1 MFKTLTQALPWLR
14 ARLRPLDT
22 GLTVH
27 ERVNAVGGGAYSS
40 ALALAGLLSLFPL
53 VLVGIAVVGFFS
65 AGDVDLA
72 GDTVE
77 RLGLDGRAADT
88 LLDAFA
94 AAERTR
100 GTVTVI
106 GFVGLLWSGLAVVDA
121 MSAMVNT
128 VWQVTGRGLVGKL
141 HELAWVAGAGS
152 LFLVSTAAAS
162 LARVLPGP
170 AAVPTALLGAVVDGL
185 LVFWTFRALTN
196 VGVPWRAHVPG
207 AILGAIGFG
216 ALKLLA
222 GFYVAR
228 LVTTS
233 SALYGSI
240 GVVFALLAWF
250 VLGAKLLMY
259 AAAFNVV
266 RYERGH
272 GTVRVP
278 IEVPYIEGERPV
290 EVTRGGAV
298 AESTPD
304 PAAPGSNGEESD
316 GEADA
321 EADAGPG
328 AEGDADTRRVVPVDS
343 VDPVVPPAP
352 GASGAPDIEV
362 VASDP
367 EVEAPPAALVL
378 TRSDD
383 LDDPC
388 DPADPDGSPP
398 DRAATAG

>member
-1 MFKTLTQALPWLR
+1 MFKTLTQGLPRALPWIR
-14 ARLRPLDT
+14 SRVRPLDRV
-22 GLTVH
+22 LTVH

-65 AGDVDLA
+65 ASDVDLA
-72 GDTVE
+72 ADTVE
-77 RLGLDGRAADT
+77 RLGLDGQAADT

-170 AAVPTALLGAVVDGL
+170 AAVPTALLGAVIDGL

-196 VGVPWRAHVPG
+196 IGVHWRAHVPG
-207 AILGAIGFG
+207 AIVGAIGFG

-233 SALYGSI
+233 STLYGSI

-259 AAAFNVV
+259 AAAYNVV

-272 GTVRVP
+272 GTVQVP
-278 IEVPYIEGERPV
+278 IEVPHIEGERPV

-304 PAAPGSNGEESD
+304 PAAPDPAAPG
-316 GEADA
+316 A
-321 EADAGPG
+321 EAD
-328 AEGDADTRRVVPVDS
+328 GDDEPEPVVPV
-343 VDPVVPPAP
+343 VPVETAPVVPAGPDPEVVAGDPDPEVP
-352 GASGAPDIEV
+352 GASLD
-362 VASDP
+362 
-367 EVEAPPAALVL
+367 L

-383 LDDPC
+383 LDDPS
-388 DPADPDGSPP
+388 DPVDPVDPDGSPP